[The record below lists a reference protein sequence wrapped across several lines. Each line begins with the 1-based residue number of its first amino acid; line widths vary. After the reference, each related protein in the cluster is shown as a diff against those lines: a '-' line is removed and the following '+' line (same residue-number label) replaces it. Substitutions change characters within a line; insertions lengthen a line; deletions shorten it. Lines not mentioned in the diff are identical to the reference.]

1 MLVSTKGRYALHVM
15 IDLAQHQAAGR
26 TPLKK
31 IAARQGISEKYLEN
45 ILAILVRNGMLSGM
59 RGKGGGYCLTRPAD
73 QYTVGE
79 ILRLTEGSL
88 APVSCLVE
96 GAAACDR
103 EATCTTLGMWTKL
116 HTMINEYLDSV
127 TVADLVAEPQSFDYI
142 I

>member
-1 MLVSTKGRYALHVM
+1 
-15 IDLAQHQAAGR
+15 
-26 TPLKK
+26 
-31 IAARQGISEKYLEN
+31 
-45 ILAILVRNGMLSGM
+45 MLSGM

-96 GAAACDR
+96 GAAACDH